1 MAGRRRRRSVSSSST
16 GAVPDRFRT
25 RWVKE
30 LEMLK
35 PVDKTKD
42 DEDEWPIF
50 ELKNATIYRKDG
62 RTLANPL
69 LVHVEGPLIVRG
81 HVMVDLED
89 ENQKNRLLDG
99 APSSAY
105 IEIPNATTYSIG
117 DLPATIWVAGDTG
130 WFEIRPSEEYK
141 PIHDEALEAT
151 VLYFTALDTTEE
163 YYKALKAKKGHRPSV
178 PTMDQVLLK
187 YAVRVGNGILREE
200 AEALCHKWAEFLI
213 SHFTREKNFKW
224 DPTPFAKQMREWYP
238 HIHKRIT
245 DTAKGIVAPQPV
257 AFPPP
262 PPETHESQER
272 RSRSARTSSRNSAVE
287 PGRSRSPPPKPISE
301 TPIPLPEKYR
311 QHLNPTPVPAPK
323 PSPLASTPQATLS
336 EAHSEAVDRLVA
348 VLQDIAQ
355 ESNINKSP
363 ATAVLSKIYFRCKM
377 RQPPKEFNYRSS
389 VTDVCSYY
397 AKPLAERLP
406 PEWKGTAFLEW
417 LKETAA
423 KPWTPILAI
432 RPEEFPAQTFRRA
445 RTERKTAT
453 STTTPAS
460 ELPPT
465 INLKAQ
471 AKTAAAKYSDG
482 DSGEET
488 WTYNAPRRGR
498 RAGKVPTLRL
508 ASSRKRPRAESDY
521 YGDVRDAK
529 AAKLSHGSDD
539 ELDNTEDTSDEEVVD
554 AVESRLPLP
563 EGAIRLVVHAERIP
577 STAPTGPSNTWTCDQ
592 EGCGYVVRSALE
604 QEAQEKIRAHFQD
617 HEAQAEKIDLAVKES
632 RGQMPINY
640 LIDKIQA
647 LGKASIS
654 KKQATLNGDVV
665 PAPVKRR
672 LLV

>member
-1 MAGRRRRRSVSSSST
+1 MAGRRRRRSVSSPSPA
-16 GAVPDRFRT
+16 AVPDSLRT

-35 PVDKTKD
+35 PVDKAKE

-50 ELKNATIYRKDG
+50 ELNNATIYRKDG

-81 HVMVDLED
+81 HVVVDLED

-99 APSSAY
+99 APARAY

-130 WFEIRPSEEYK
+130 WFEIRPSDEYK
-141 PIHDEALEAT
+141 PIHDDALEAT
-151 VLYFTALDTTEE
+151 ILYFTALDTTEA
-163 YYKALKAKKGHRPSV
+163 YYNALKARRGPRPTP
-178 PTMDQVLLK
+178 PTLNEVLLK
-187 YAVRVGNGILREE
+187 YAVRVGNGILRDE

-213 SHFTREKNFKW
+213 SHFTREKNFNW
-224 DPTPFAKQMREWYP
+224 DPAPFAKQMREWYP
-238 HIHKRIT
+238 HIHKRV
-245 DTAKGIVAPQPV
+245 TATGKGIVAPRP
-257 AFPPP
+257 AALPPP
-262 PPETHESQER
+262 PTEAQEQQDR
-272 RSRSARTSSRNSAVE
+272 RSRSARASSRNSAAG
-287 PGRSRSPPPKPISE
+287 PGRSRSPPPKPTSE
-301 TPIPLPEKYR
+301 TPIPLPEKYK
-311 QHLNPTPVPAPK
+311 QYIQPPVPASK
-323 PSPLASTPQATLS
+323 PSPLASTPQTTLS
-336 EAHSEAVDRLVA
+336 EAHSEAVDRLVE
-348 VLQDIAQ
+348 VLQEIAQ
-355 ESNINKSP
+355 CSNVKKSP
-363 ATAVLSKIYFRCKM
+363 ATAVLSKIYFRCRM
-377 RQPPKEFNYRSS
+377 RQPPKESGYRSS

-406 PEWKGTAFLEW
+406 PEWKGTPFLEW
-417 LKETAA
+417 LKEAAA

-432 RPEEFPAQTFRRA
+432 PPEEFPSQTVRRA
-445 RTERKTAT
+445 KTERKTTT
-453 STTTPAS
+453 STATPAS

-471 AKTAAAKYSDG
+471 AKEAAAKDSDG

-488 WTYNAPRRGR
+488 WAYNAPTRGR
-498 RAGKVPTLRL
+498 RAGKIPTLRL
-508 ASSRKRPRAESDY
+508 ASSKKRPRADSDY

-529 AAKLSHGSDD
+529 TAKLSHGSDD
-539 ELDNTEDTSDEEVVD
+539 DLDDTEDTSDEEVVH

-563 EGAIRLVVHAERIP
+563 EGAVRLVVHAERIP
-577 STAPTGPSNTWTCDQ
+577 SMAPTGPDDTWTCDQ

-604 QEAQEKIRAHFQD
+604 QDAQEKIRAHFQD
-617 HEAQAEKIDLAVKES
+617 HEAQAEKIDLALKES
-632 RGQMPINY
+632 RGHMPINH

-654 KKQATLNGDVV
+654 KKQATLNGDAV
-665 PAPVKRR
+665 PSPVKRR